1 MRPLGIVIRTVVLAA
16 SITFVSSC
24 VNKEAKRIMDTA
36 DAVMWTRPDS
46 SLVALESIDTLSL
59 RTKTQRAR
67 YSLLYTMALNRNW
80 IDTTDLRVIQPAVTY
95 YERHGS
101 KDDKMKMYYY
111 LGTVQHNA
119 GNLEDA
125 IANYVRS
132 MEYSS
137 ESDNLIFRGLIAS
150 AVSDLYSQNQNYST
164 GLNYAKDAFALF
176 KQAGDSARIWATT
189 GMLASLYGTMQDYE
203 KSDSLYTEFFS
214 SPCRDSS
221 LYARMLMNKALGC
234 LWKPSPEPE
243 LSVKLFRKSVDEFNG
258 NPTARDYCAYAYA
271 MDLLGNRVA
280 ADNIISQLEAQGC
293 PLDEIDVW
301 CYRISRHRGEYVKAL
316 NLLEESV
323 RERDSIVL
331 EAVNQ
336 SVALAQSGYYQS
348 KSDLLDQDRRIRN
361 QRQLIFVLLGVVIL
375 VCMLS
380 IFLHKRK
387 KWEQRMEDM
396 LQINDN
402 INHLLSQERN
412 DNEDY
417 RLRLDAMEKN
427 QSRLVEREEAIK
439 DLRSRYIKAYKS
451 QLDKLSVLCS
461 EYWESPNTNWNKDR
475 IYERVKELA
484 AELEYGS
491 ESELEAMIDEGLDG
505 VMTKLKVDFPRM
517 TERDR
522 RFIVFQI
529 LGLDAKTLSYVTGYS
544 VATIYTKRNRLKER
558 MLGLDSENRNLYLEI
573 LC

>member
-1 MRPLGIVIRTVVLAA
+1 MRSLGIVIRVVVVIIAIA
-16 SITFVSSC
+16 FASSC

-36 DAVMWTRPDS
+36 EDVMWTKPDS
-46 SLVALESIDTLSL
+46 ALVALESIDTLSL
-59 RTKTQRAR
+59 KTESQRAR

-80 IDTTDLRVIQPAVTY
+80 IDTTDLRVIQPAARY
-95 YERHGS
+95 YEHHGS

-119 GNLEDA
+119 GDLDDA
-125 IANYVRS
+125 IASYVRS

-150 AVSDLYSQNQNYST
+150 AVSELYNHNQNYSA
-164 GLNYAKDAFALF
+164 GLNYAKDALALF
-176 KQAGDSARIWATT
+176 KQAGDSTRMWVTT
-189 GMLASLYGTMQDYE
+189 GMLASIYGTMQDYE
-203 KSDSLYTEFFS
+203 KSDSLYSEFFS

-234 LWKPSPEPE
+234 LWNPSPEPE

-280 ADNIISQLEAQGC
+280 ADNIISQLEAQDC
-293 PLDEIDVW
+293 PLDEMDVW
-301 CYRISRHRGEYVKAL
+301 CYRISRHRGEYEKAL

-323 RERDSIVL
+323 RERDAIVL

-402 INHLLSQERN
+402 INRLLSQERN
-412 DNEDY
+412 DNVDY
-417 RLRLDAMEKN
+417 RLRLDVMEKN
-427 QSRLVEREEAIK
+427 QSRLVEREDAIK
-439 DLRSRYIKAYKS
+439 DLRSKYIKAYKS

-461 EYWESPNTNWNKDR
+461 EYWYSPNTTWNKDR
-475 IYERVKELA
+475 IYERVKGLA
-484 AELEYGS
+484 AELENGS
-491 ESELEAMIDEGLDG
+491 ESKLETMIDEGLDG
-505 VMTKLKVDFPRM
+505 IMTKLKTDFPRM
-517 TERDR
+517 TERDQ
-522 RFIVFQI
+522 RFIAFQI
-529 LGLDAKTLSYVTGYS
+529 LGLDAKTLSYVTCRNNLHEAQSSQRTS
-544 VATIYTKRNRLKER
+544 VRVGFGK
-558 MLGLDSENRNLYLEI
+558 
-573 LC
+573 

>member
-1 MRPLGIVIRTVVLAA
+1 
-16 SITFVSSC
+16 

-150 AVSDLYSQNQNYST
+150 AVSDLYSQNHNYSA
-164 GLNYAKDAFALF
+164 GLNYAKDALALF

-491 ESELEAMIDEGLDG
+491 ESKLEAMIDEGLDG

>member
-1 MRPLGIVIRTVVLAA
+1 
-16 SITFVSSC
+16 
-24 VNKEAKRIMDTA
+24 MDSA
-36 DAVMWTRPDS
+36 EDVMWTRPDS
-46 SLVALESIDTLSL
+46 ALAALESIDTLSL
-59 RTKTQRAR
+59 KTGAQRAR

-80 IDTTDLRVIQPAVTY
+80 IDTTDLSVIQPAVRY

-101 KDDKMKMYYY
+101 KDDKMEMYYY

-119 GNLEDA
+119 GNMDDA
-125 IANYVRS
+125 IASYVRS
-132 MEYSS
+132 LEYSS

-150 AVSDLYSQNQNYST
+150 AISDLYSQNQNYSA
-164 GLNYAKDAFALF
+164 GLNYANDALALF
-176 KQAGDSARIWATT
+176 KQAGDSTRIWVTT
-189 GMLASLYGTMQDYE
+189 GMLASLYGSIHDYE
-203 KSDSLYTEFFS
+203 KSDSLYSEFFS

-221 LYARMLMNKALGC
+221 MYARILMDKALGC
-234 LWKPSPEPE
+234 LWRPSPEPE
-243 LSVKLFRKSVDEFNG
+243 MGAELFRKSIDEFKG

-271 MDLLGNRVA
+271 MDLLGNRVT
-280 ADNIISQLEAQGC
+280 ADDLISQLEAQGC

-301 CYRISRHRGEYVKAL
+301 CYRISRHRGEYEKAL

-331 EAVNQ
+331 EAINQ
-336 SVALAQSGYYQS
+336 SVALAQSGYYQT
-348 KSDLLDQDRRIRN
+348 KSDLLARERCIQN
-361 QRQLIFVLLGVVIL
+361 QRQLIFVLLVVVIL

-380 IFLHKRK
+380 IFLHKKK
-387 KWEQRMEDM
+387 KWGQRMEDM

-402 INHLLSQERN
+402 ITRLLSQERN
-412 DNEDY
+412 DKEDY
-417 RLRLDAMEKN
+417 RLRLDVMEKN

-439 DLRSRYIKAYKS
+439 ELRSRYIKAYKS

-461 EYWESPNTNWNKDR
+461 GYWDPSNTNWNKER
-475 IYERVKELA
+475 VYERVKELA
-484 AELEYGS
+484 TELENNS

-505 VMTKLKVDFPRM
+505 IMTKLKVDLPRLS
-517 TERDR
+517 ERDR
-522 RFIVFQI
+522 RFIAFQI

-558 MLGLDSENRNLYLEI
+558 LLRLESENRDLYLEV

>member
-150 AVSDLYSQNQNYST
+150 AISDLYSQNHNYSA
-164 GLNYAKDAFALF
+164 GLNYAKDALALF
-176 KQAGDSARIWATT
+176 KQAGDSARMWVTT

-243 LSVKLFRKSVDEFNG
+243 LSVNLFRKSVDEFNG
-258 NPTARDYCAYAYA
+258 NPTARDYCAHAYA
-271 MDLLGNRVA
+271 MDLLGNRAA

-293 PLDEIDVW
+293 PLDEIEVW
-301 CYRISRHRGEYVKAL
+301 CYRISRHRGKYEKAL

-323 RERDSIVL
+323 KDRDSIVL

-380 IFLHKRK
+380 IFLRK
-387 KWEQRMEDM
+387 KKKLEQRMEDM

-402 INHLLSQERN
+402 INRLLSQERN

-417 RLRLDAMEKN
+417 RLRLDVMEKN
-427 QSRLVEREEAIK
+427 QSRLVEREDAIK
-439 DLRSRYIKAYKS
+439 DLRSKYIKAYKS

-461 EYWESPNTNWNKDR
+461 EYWDSPNTTWKKDR
-475 IYERVKELA
+475 IYERVKGLA
-484 AELEYGS
+484 ADLENGS
-491 ESELEAMIDEGLDG
+491 ESKLETMIDEGLDG
-505 VMTKLKVDFPRM
+505 IMTKLKTDFPRM

-522 RFIVFQI
+522 RFIAFQI

-558 MLGLDSENRNLYLEI
+558 LLGLDSENRDLYLEV

>member
-150 AVSDLYSQNQNYST
+150 AVSDLYSQNHNYSA
-164 GLNYAKDAFALF
+164 GLNYAKDALALF

-491 ESELEAMIDEGLDG
+491 ESKLEAMIDEGLDG

>member
-1 MRPLGIVIRTVVLAA
+1 
-16 SITFVSSC
+16 

-150 AVSDLYSQNQNYST
+150 AVSDLYSQNHNYSA
-164 GLNYAKDAFALF
+164 GLNYAKDALALF

>member
-150 AVSDLYSQNQNYST
+150 AVSDLYSQNHNYSA
-164 GLNYAKDAFALF
+164 GLNYAKDALALF

>member
-1 MRPLGIVIRTVVLAA
+1 
-16 SITFVSSC
+16 
-24 VNKEAKRIMDTA
+24 MDTA

-150 AVSDLYSQNQNYST
+150 AVSDLYSQNHNYSA
-164 GLNYAKDAFALF
+164 GLNYAKDALALF

>member
-1 MRPLGIVIRTVVLAA
+1 MRSLGIAIRTVAVAA
-16 SITFVSSC
+16 AMVFASSC
-24 VNKEAKRIMDTA
+24 VSKEAKRIMDTA

-46 SLVALESIDTLSL
+46 ALSALESIDTLSL
-59 RTKTQRAR
+59 KTKAQRAR

-80 IDTTDLRVIQPAVTY
+80 IDTTDLHVIQPAADY

-101 KDDKMKMYYY
+101 KDDKMRMYYY
-111 LGTVQHNA
+111 LGTIQHNA

-132 MEYSS
+132 MECSS

-150 AVSDLYSQNQNYST
+150 AVSELYNQNQNYSA
-164 GLNYAKDAFALF
+164 GLNYAKDALALF
-176 KQAGDSARIWATT
+176 KQAGDSTRIWVTT
-189 GMLASLYGTMQDYE
+189 GMLASIYGTMQDYE
-203 KSDSLYTEFFS
+203 KSDSLYSEFFS
-214 SPCRDSS
+214 LPCRDSL

-243 LSVKLFRKSVDEFNG
+243 LSVKLFRKSIDEFNG
-258 NPTARDYCAYAYA
+258 NPTAGDYCAYAYA
-271 MDLLGNRVA
+271 MDLLGNRVR

-293 PLDEIDVW
+293 PLDEMDVW
-301 CYRISRHRGEYVKAL
+301 CYRISRHRGEYEKAMS
-316 NLLEESV
+316 LLEESV

-348 KSDLLDQDRRIRN
+348 KSVLLEQDRRIRN
-361 QRQLIFVLLGVVIL
+361 QRQLIFVLSGVVIL
-375 VCMLS
+375 VCMLF

-402 INHLLSQERN
+402 INRLLSQERN
-412 DNEDY
+412 DKEGY
-417 RLRLDAMEKN
+417 RIRLDVMEKN
-427 QSRLVEREEAIK
+427 QSRLVEREEAIR

-461 EYWESPNTNWNKDR
+461 EYWESPNTTWNKDR
-475 IYERVKELA
+475 IYERVRGLA
-484 AELEYGS
+484 AELENGS
-491 ESELEAMIDEGLDG
+491 ESKLEAMIDEGLDG
-505 VMTKLKVDFPRM
+505 IMTKLKADFPRM

-522 RFIVFQI
+522 RFIAFQI

-558 MLGLDSENRNLYLEI
+558 LLGLNSENKDLYLEV

>member
-1 MRPLGIVIRTVVLAA
+1 
-16 SITFVSSC
+16 
-24 VNKEAKRIMDTA
+24 
-36 DAVMWTRPDS
+36 
-46 SLVALESIDTLSL
+46 
-59 RTKTQRAR
+59 R

-150 AVSDLYSQNQNYST
+150 AVSDLYSQNHNYSA
-164 GLNYAKDAFALF
+164 GLNYAKDALALF

-491 ESELEAMIDEGLDG
+491 ESKLEAMIDEGLDG

>member
-1 MRPLGIVIRTVVLAA
+1 MRSLGIAIRTVAVAA
-16 SITFVSSC
+16 AMVFASSC
-24 VNKEAKRIMDTA
+24 VGKEAKRIMDTA

-46 SLVALESIDTLSL
+46 ALSALESIDTLSL
-59 RTKTQRAR
+59 KTKAQRAR

-80 IDTTDLRVIQPAVTY
+80 IDTTDLHVIQPAADY

-101 KDDKMKMYYY
+101 KDDKMRMYYY
-111 LGTVQHNA
+111 LGTIQHNA

-132 MEYSS
+132 MECSS

-150 AVSDLYSQNQNYST
+150 AVSELYNQNQNYSA
-164 GLNYAKDAFALF
+164 GLNYAKDALALF
-176 KQAGDSARIWATT
+176 KQAGDSTRIWVTT
-189 GMLASLYGTMQDYE
+189 GMLASIYGTMQDYE
-203 KSDSLYTEFFS
+203 KSDSLYSEFFS
-214 SPCRDSS
+214 LPCRDSL

-243 LSVKLFRKSVDEFNG
+243 LSVKLFRKSIDEFNG
-258 NPTARDYCAYAYA
+258 NPTAGDYCAYAYA
-271 MDLLGNRVA
+271 MDLLGNRVR

-293 PLDEIDVW
+293 PLDEMDVW
-301 CYRISRHRGEYVKAL
+301 CYRISRHRGEYEKAMS
-316 NLLEESV
+316 LLEESV

-348 KSDLLDQDRRIRN
+348 KSVLLEQDRRIRN
-361 QRQLIFVLLGVVIL
+361 QRQLIFVLSGVVIL
-375 VCMLS
+375 VCMLF

-402 INHLLSQERN
+402 INRLLSQERN
-412 DNEDY
+412 DKEGY
-417 RLRLDAMEKN
+417 RIRLDVMEKN
-427 QSRLVEREEAIK
+427 QSRLVEREEAIR

-461 EYWESPNTNWNKDR
+461 EYWESPNTTWNKDR
-475 IYERVKELA
+475 IYERVRGLA
-484 AELEYGS
+484 AELENGS
-491 ESELEAMIDEGLDG
+491 ESKLEAMIDEGLDG
-505 VMTKLKVDFPRM
+505 IMTKLKADFPRM

-522 RFIVFQI
+522 RFIAFQI

-558 MLGLDSENRNLYLEI
+558 LLGLNSENKDLYLEV

>member
-150 AVSDLYSQNQNYST
+150 AVSDLYSQNHNYSA
-164 GLNYAKDAFALF
+164 GLNYAKDALALF
-176 KQAGDSARIWATT
+176 KQAGDSARMWVTT

-323 RERDSIVL
+323 KDRDSIVL

>member
-1 MRPLGIVIRTVVLAA
+1 MRSLGIAIRTVAVAA
-16 SITFVSSC
+16 AMVFASSC
-24 VNKEAKRIMDTA
+24 VSKEAKRIMDTA

-46 SLVALESIDTLSL
+46 ALSALESIDTLSL
-59 RTKTQRAR
+59 KTKAQRAR

-80 IDTTDLRVIQPAVTY
+80 IDTTDLHVIQPAADY

-101 KDDKMKMYYY
+101 KDDKMRMYYY
-111 LGTVQHNA
+111 LGTIQHNA

-132 MEYSS
+132 MECSS

-150 AVSDLYSQNQNYST
+150 AVSELYNQNQNYSA
-164 GLNYAKDAFALF
+164 GLNYAKDALALF
-176 KQAGDSARIWATT
+176 KQAGDSTRIWVTT
-189 GMLASLYGTMQDYE
+189 GMLASIYGTMQDYE
-203 KSDSLYTEFFS
+203 KSDSLYSEFFS
-214 SPCRDSS
+214 LPCRDSL

-243 LSVKLFRKSVDEFNG
+243 LSVKLFRKSIDEFNG
-258 NPTARDYCAYAYA
+258 NPTAGDYCAYAYA
-271 MDLLGNRVA
+271 MDLLGNRVR

-293 PLDEIDVW
+293 PLDEMDVW
-301 CYRISRHRGEYVKAL
+301 CYRISRHRGEYEKAMS
-316 NLLEESV
+316 LLEESV

-348 KSDLLDQDRRIRN
+348 KSVLLEQDRRIRN
-361 QRQLIFVLLGVVIL
+361 QRQLIFVLSGVVIL
-375 VCMLS
+375 VCMLF

-402 INHLLSQERN
+402 INRLLSQERN
-412 DNEDY
+412 DKEGY
-417 RLRLDAMEKN
+417 RIRLDVMEKN
-427 QSRLVEREEAIK
+427 QSRLVEREEAIR

-461 EYWESPNTNWNKDR
+461 EYWESPNTTWNKDR
-475 IYERVKELA
+475 IYERVRGLA
-484 AELEYGS
+484 AELENGS
-491 ESELEAMIDEGLDG
+491 ESKLEAMIDEGLDG
-505 VMTKLKVDFPRM
+505 IMTKLKTDFPRM

-522 RFIVFQI
+522 RFIAFQI

-558 MLGLDSENRNLYLEI
+558 LLGLNSENKDLYLEV

>member
-1 MRPLGIVIRTVVLAA
+1 
-16 SITFVSSC
+16 
-24 VNKEAKRIMDTA
+24 MDTA

-150 AVSDLYSQNQNYST
+150 AVSDLYSQNHNYSA
-164 GLNYAKDAFALF
+164 GLNYAKDALALF

-491 ESELEAMIDEGLDG
+491 ESKLEAMIDEGLDG